1 MGIAVVV
8 RRKLPGPSRKRPST
22 RWAAVFGRWLLPPRR
37 ASALFCVR
45 ALMALAT
52 WVCSLSWLPV
62 PVASPFHTLRH
73 ANGAQI
79 SVNTLRDGF

>member
-8 RRKLPGPSRKRPST
+8 RCKLPGPSRKRPST
-22 RWAAVFGRWLLPPRR
+22 RWAAVFGRWLLPPESQRFVLR
-37 ASALFCVR
+37 KSAHGPGDLG
-45 ALMALAT
+45 
-52 WVCSLSWLPV
+52 VCSLSWLPV